1 MPLIDIQTNLKDLK
15 YSDFGAEPPLI
26 TKSINN
32 PPSRQNQMNLE
43 VGARVDDLKR
53 FTKLLKTPGGI
64 KFLANQTA
72 LNTIENNIQ
81 NPDKTLAGKLIS
93 GGWNTAKQVASTLA
107 QIPVNGTGTHF
118 VEAFGGRSGYVKGVQ
133 GHSLAKSG
141 AEIPITG
148 NRTNIFGV
156 EKKNSPIFESS
167 EVTPTAKNTNSRI
180 LRKYLSKG
188 RTTDSIFGIFNRKDS
203 GQSSFESEMQKNLE
217 EDRQGALYK
226 KAFKVDNTDGEQQ
239 ESNFYFQTKEGKILS
254 ESEFTDQ
261 LNFGSG
267 VNTLAGNI
275 DYTHNKEEGAFK
287 VYDPITARLPVT
299 GSVDDVADF
308 IQDEGLNRYYNDI
321 IDFNIKVVTPR
332 PNPNDGPL
340 ITGLYFRAF
349 LDSFDDKY
357 TSKWGSQKYI
367 GRAEE
372 LYNYE
377 GFSRDISFGFKAVA
391 MSQGELKP
399 LYEKL
404 NSLAGHLAPTYGA
417 LAGASGK
424 FMKGNL
430 VTVSIGDYIKNQ
442 PGFIS
447 SVSFSWSTDY
457 TFNTRANENDFD
469 KELPMILDVSVSF
482 TPIHTF
488 APEFGQKFILDD
500 SPVFNRPSDTEE
512 SEGGTEESNNNSST
526 IGEASPTY

>member
-81 NPDKTLAGKLIS
+81 NPDKSLAGKLIS

-133 GHSLAKSG
+133 GHSLARAG

-148 NRTNIFGV
+148 NRTNIFGL

-167 EVTPTAKNTNSRI
+167 DSTPTAKNTNSRI

-203 GQSSFESEMQKNLE
+203 GQASFKQEMESNLKN
-217 EDRQGALYK
+217 DRQGGLYG
-226 KAFKVDNTDGEQQ
+226 KAFKVENTDSGQQ
-239 ESNFYFQTKEGKILS
+239 EPNFYFQTKEGKILT

-275 DYTHNKEEGAFK
+275 NYTHNKEDGAFA

-299 GSVDDVADF
+299 GSVNDVADF
-308 IQDEGLNRYYNDI
+308 IQDEGLNPYTQDI
-321 IDFNIKVVTPR
+321 IDFNFKIVTPR
-332 PNPNDGPL
+332 PNPDDGPL

-357 TSKWGSQKYI
+357 SSKWGSQKYI

-377 GFSRDISFGFKAVA
+377 GFSRDISFSFKAVA

-417 LAGASGK
+417 SAGTPGK

-430 VTVSIGDYIKNQ
+430 VTVSIGDYLKNR

-447 SVSFSWSTDY
+447 SVGLSWCTDY
-457 TFNTRANENDFD
+457 TFNTRANENDID
-469 KELPMILDVSVSF
+469 KELPMRLDVSVSF

-488 APEFGQKFILDD
+488 APEFGQKFIMDD
-500 SPVFNRPSDTEE
+500 SPVFNKPSDTEE
-512 SEGGTEESNNNSST
+512 AGEATEESGTNT
-526 IGEASPTY
+526 ASAGASGGLY